1 MNPDLSRLT
10 RHRHHCRQRG
20 DGLVE
25 GEAVTDNPVLDEAV
39 AALRDATSLE
49 DVQQI
54 VRTAARQLVD
64 AAGATVVLRDNDVC
78 YYADEDA
85 IAPLWKGQRFP
96 INDCISGWAM
106 LNQQHAV
113 VPDIRLDA
121 RIPQQAYRPT
131 FVRSLVMVP
140 IRVQDPI
147 GAIGAYWA
155 RPHQA
160 TDVQVALLS
169 ALATA
174 AGPALTRFLSERPEG
189 ELLGISPSG

>member
-1 MNPDLSRLT
+1 
-10 RHRHHCRQRG
+10 
-20 DGLVE
+20 
-25 GEAVTDNPVLDEAV
+25 VTDNPVLDEAI
-39 AALRDATSLE
+39 AALRDAISLE

-54 VRTAARQLVD
+54 VRTTARRLVD
-64 AAGATVVLRDNDVC
+64 AAGTTVVLREDDVC

-96 INDCISGWAM
+96 IDDCISGWAM
-106 LNQQHAV
+106 LNQQYAV
-113 VPDIRLDA
+113 VPDIRVDA

-131 FVRSLVMVP
+131 FVRSLVMMP
-140 IRVQDPI
+140 IRVSDPI

-155 RPHQA
+155 RPHRA

-174 AGPALTRFLSERPEG
+174 AAPVLTRFLSESPES
-189 ELLGISPSG
+189 ELLGVNPTR